1 MKSLI
6 FCCLLLVTI
15 APAPAAGQ
23 SIEPSEQLR
32 LMVDLAR
39 FRGAD
44 DARTQVEVFYSFPRG
59 GITYRADSAGFSG
72 AADVTFF
79 ITKGDSTVFADRWL
93 VPQTLQDSARV
104 ENMSLIG
111 KTSVQLEESEYVFRM
126 ILRDRHNA
134 SRQDSVA
141 LRVPV
146 KPFDTAH
153 PALSDI
159 EFASTIRQGA
169 GGGQFYK
176 NTLDVVPNVGG
187 LYGETQRLYYYA
199 EAYNLVSEG
208 EGGKEYRLRTTVFDA
223 VGREVMSRE
232 RPKRG
237 VGESSVL
244 VDQFTVEKLRS
255 GTYTLILSLMDT
267 TAKTLSS
274 SGKKFFVYNPTLG
287 VDSTLLTGASTLPLQ
302 VYMSLGEEDL
312 DREFDEAKYA
322 ATDAEKDQYSEIT
335 GADAKRAFLT
345 DFWRRRPAG
354 LRDIYL
360 TRVEHANR
368 VYGAMGRRGYRSDRG
383 RVYIMYGPPDDIERH
398 PSETETRPY
407 EIWSYNNIQGGV
419 IFVFVLRN
427 PGGDHELV
435 HSTHRNELRD
445 DNWDR
450 VGITR

>member
-1 MKSLI
+1 
-6 FCCLLLVTI
+6 
-15 APAPAAGQ
+15 
-23 SIEPSEQLR
+23 
-32 LMVDLAR
+32 
-39 FRGAD
+39 
-44 DARTQVEVFYSFPRG
+44 
-59 GITYRADSAGFSG
+59 
-72 AADVTFF
+72 
-79 ITKGDSTVFADRWL
+79 
-93 VPQTLQDSARV
+93 
-104 ENMSLIG
+104 
-111 KTSVQLEESEYVFRM
+111 
-126 ILRDRHNA
+126 
-134 SRQDSVA
+134 
-141 LRVPV
+141 
-146 KPFDTAH
+146 
-153 PALSDI
+153 
-159 EFASTIRQGA
+159 
-169 GGGQFYK
+169 
-176 NTLDVVPNVGG
+176 
-187 LYGETQRLYYYA
+187 
-199 EAYNLVSEG
+199 
-208 EGGKEYRLRTTVFDA
+208 VFDA

-360 TRVEHANR
+360 TRVEHTNR